1 MTHIRSV
8 MAATDFSPDSR
19 HAAERAAMLGTTLT
33 MQRGLLLHVLEQ
45 SWLDSLKQFISA
57 PTEVKDGIIDDASRS
72 LRKLAEETRLL
83 SGFSLEPQVLTGNTL
98 DVIVESASHYDLLV
112 LGARG
117 RHPVRA
123 LALGTTSQ
131 RLLSKIRKSV
141 LVVKRK
147 PDTPYQRILVA
158 VDFSPNSRKAI
169 EYGFVIAPG
178 ALVNIVHVFEPLFE
192 KQMISAGASDK
203 IIEDYR
209 AKARIDAENQ
219 MSAFLA
225 TARVGTDK
233 ALQSIEHGHA
243 SARLPE
249 IVERW
254 DPDLIIVG
262 KHGRSRIEELL
273 LGSVTIHMLAQ
284 SQCDVL
290 IAQ

>member
-1 MTHIRSV
+1 MPHIRSV
-8 MAATDFSPDSR
+8 LAATDFSPDSR
-19 HAAERAAMLGTTLT
+19 HAAERAAMLGTTLS
-33 MQRGLLLHVLEQ
+33 MKRGSLLHVLEQ
-45 SWLDSLKQFISA
+45 SWLDSLKQFVSA
-57 PTEVKDGIIDDASRS
+57 PTEVKDGIIDHASRS
-72 LRKLAEETRLL
+72 LRKLAEETRLS
-83 SGFSLEPQVLTGNTL
+83 SGFSLEPQVRTGNTL

-123 LALGTTSQ
+123 LALGTTSL
-131 RLLSKIRKSV
+131 RLLGKTRKSV

-147 PDTPYQRILVA
+147 PDRQYQRVLVA

-169 EYGFVIAPG
+169 EFAPAIAPG

-192 KQMISAGASDK
+192 RQMISAGASDK

-209 AKARIDAENQ
+209 AKARSDAENQ

-225 TARVGTDK
+225 TVTVGADK

-249 IVERW
+249 IVEGW

-262 KHGRSRIEELL
+262 KHGRSRIEKLF

-290 IAQ
+290 VAQ

>member
-1 MTHIRSV
+1 
-8 MAATDFSPDSR
+8 
-19 HAAERAAMLGTTLT
+19 MLGTTLS
-33 MQRGLLLHVLEQ
+33 MQTGLLLHVLEQ
-45 SWLDSLKQFISA
+45 SWLDSLKQFISS
-57 PTEVKDGIIDDASRS
+57 PTEVKDGIVDDTSRS
-72 LRKLAEETRLL
+72 LRKLAEDTRLL
-83 SGFSLEPQVLTGNTL
+83 SGFQLEPQVRTGNTL
-98 DVIVESASHYDLLV
+98 DVIVETATQYDLLV

-131 RLLSKIRKSV
+131 RLLSKTRKSV

-147 PDTPYQRILVA
+147 PDRPYQRILVA

-169 EYGFVIAPG
+169 EYASVIGPG

-203 IIEDYR
+203 IIEEYR

-225 TARVGTDK
+225 TARVGADK
-233 ALQSIEHGHA
+233 TLQSIEHGHA

-249 IVERW
+249 IVEGW

-262 KHGRSRIEELL
+262 KHGRSRIEELF

-290 IAQ
+290 VAQ